1 MRRDLKLHVTDLSI
15 EWIHQEIKVAVELD
29 EVFTRHDDTRVHALV
44 DESLHRVPRVV
55 GPRLPVLQDPGERQI
70 VHQRALGLPRVGE
83 AEGRHPDLALHRVG
97 QRVEVVRV
105 AEVVELQPR
114 VDPLHQQDEVHGVG
128 ELQSGDLG
136 EGEDGHVHCHLKI
149 QFSLWQKGKSDSFNI
164 TSNGSPVAVM
174 GNIWDL

>member
-15 EWIHQEIKVAVELD
+15 EWIHQEIKVTVELD
-29 EVFTRHDDTRVHALV
+29 EVFPRHDDTGVHALV

-55 GPRLPVLQDPGERQI
+55 GPRLPVLQDPGEREI

-114 VDPLHQQDEVHGVG
+114 VNPLHQQDEVHGVG
-128 ELQSGDLG
+128 ELQGGDLG
-136 EGEDGHVHCHLKI
+136 EGEDGHVHCHLKYEYFLSRRKMSI
-149 QFSLWQKGKSDSFNI
+149 SILQAMVL
-164 TSNGSPVAVM
+164 
-174 GNIWDL
+174 LLR